1 MLVYGAMLGKVI
13 SQNGYISFISVFDV
27 NMSHIEMSQKAQ
39 KNRRKLDESE
49 NNTTDPKTFIIIPN

>member
-27 NMSHIEMSQKAQ
+27 NMSHIEISQKAQ
-39 KNRRKLDESE
+39 KIEE
-49 NNTTDPKTFIIIPN
+49 N

>member
-1 MLVYGAMLGKVI
+1 MLGKVI

-27 NMSHIEMSQKAQ
+27 NMSHIEISQKAQ

-49 NNTTDPKTFIIIPN
+49 NNTTNLKTFIIIKT